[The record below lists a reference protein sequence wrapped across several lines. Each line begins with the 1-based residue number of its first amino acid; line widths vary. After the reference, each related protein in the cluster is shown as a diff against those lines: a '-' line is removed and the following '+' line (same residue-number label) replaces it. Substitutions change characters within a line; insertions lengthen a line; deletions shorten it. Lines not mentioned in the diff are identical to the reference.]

1 LRNFHY
7 PMSETT
13 ASKRNPQDYI
23 TVTVLRSCHEEIKKY
38 LSQEGHGGDIGKF
51 YDKAATER
59 LHKLKTRNTPFDLIS
74 SETFIKA
81 GWEKIGNSYKRG
93 ESIAMYTGTFW
104 FCDGIQLTKDN
115 WYEKIGDKTKAKFNP
130 K

>member
-1 LRNFHY
+1 
-7 PMSETT
+7 MSGKPT
-13 ASKRNPQDYI
+13 SKNEK
-23 TVTVLRSCHEEIKKY
+23 TVHVSESTHTEVKKY
-38 LSQEGHGGDIGKF
+38 LEEDGNGGDIGKF
-51 YDKAATER
+51 YDKAAIDR

-81 GWEKIGNSYKRG
+81 GWEKVGNSYKR
-93 ESIAMYTGTFW
+93 ENSIAMFTGTHW
-104 FCDGIQLTKDN
+104 FCDGVQLTKDN